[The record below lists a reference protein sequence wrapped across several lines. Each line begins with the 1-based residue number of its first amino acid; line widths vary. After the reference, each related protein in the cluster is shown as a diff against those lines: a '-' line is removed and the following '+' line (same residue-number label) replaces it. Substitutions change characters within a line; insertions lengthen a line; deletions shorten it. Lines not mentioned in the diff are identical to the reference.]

1 MNNKYSDKKANF
13 RTLYFDFHLR
23 IHLIKMIKP
32 LLAFSFVR
40 FVLLLPQTCHAQRTK
55 GEWGL
60 EAGPSYTRLRAIPS
74 FPEGRAFHLNFIGG
88 LTFL

>member
-1 MNNKYSDKKANF
+1 MTT
-13 RTLYFDFHLR
+13 TLLPIYFVL
-23 IHLIKMIKP
+23 
-32 LLAFSFVR
+32 